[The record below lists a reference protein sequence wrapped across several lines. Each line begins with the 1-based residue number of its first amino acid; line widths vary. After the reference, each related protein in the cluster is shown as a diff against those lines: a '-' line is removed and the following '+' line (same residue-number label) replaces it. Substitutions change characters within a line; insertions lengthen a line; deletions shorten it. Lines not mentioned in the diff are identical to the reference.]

1 MTSISKTT
9 GYHFTNISIHVRVH
23 KFNKIF
29 NKIPLETESSKF
41 SITASQST
49 SQPSLQGSKKRK
61 TNLQKQS
68 RNEIETTYAYAR
80 KNKISEYKEYMCVY
94 ITQRDVYVYI
104 YIYAAS
110 KNTFNLNM

>member
-1 MTSISKTT
+1 MYVYISSIKSL
-9 GYHFTNISIHVRVH
+9 I
-23 KFNKIF
+23 
-29 NKIPLETESSKF
+29 KIPLETESSKF

-104 YIYAAS
+104 YIYTQHLKIHS
-110 KNTFNLNM
+110 T